1 MPSVVLLCCTAC
13 VYVGKLDIISTKAS
27 KFSIPPYYK
36 CLCIRLVKT
45 CASVL
50 SLMFEGQCCYCCKLK
65 RKKGTARNVTKT
77 MLLFLN
83 LTAKL
88 LFHRFVSRL
97 FICINLFR
105 FTRGRLNCHVFKISL
120 PLSKKT
126 YQNDCIGSKSSEKKL
141 QTPQCLEILSF
152 AITLFW

>member
-1 MPSVVLLCCTAC
+1 MCFCIVSHVSRPMLL
-13 VYVGKLDIISTKAS
+13 LL
-27 KFSIPPYYK
+27 FNPNPNP
-36 CLCIRLVKT
+36 
-45 CASVL
+45 
-50 SLMFEGQCCYCCKLK
+50 
-65 RKKGTARNVTKT
+65 KKKERNSSRTKT

-120 PLSKKT
+120 PLSKTT

-152 AITLFW
+152 AITLFCERSAKNHSLMAFNKKALSAISSWSIWSNYRFSFLQLCKV